1 MKYLTNAAK
10 AMLKAIMISPV
21 KVVCYEVGRVAIV
34 AMLTKIT
41 KSTKNDLDDKM
52 IKPII
57 DSLKVKNKDA

>member
-1 MKYLTNAAK
+1 MKYLTKAAK

-21 KVVCYEVGRVAIV
+21 KVVCYEVGRVAII

-52 IKPII
+52 TKPII
-57 DSLKVKNKDA
+57 DALKAKKENA